1 MGMKPLSA
9 NLRATFGENCWQARI
24 KKGLTQQEVA
34 AAVGMKQQ
42 RVAQIEHG
50 KVDVTLETIT
60 RIALALE
67 CEPLFL
73 LTPHVEG

>member
-1 MGMKPLSA
+1 
-9 NLRATFGENCWQARI
+9 
-24 KKGLTQQEVA
+24 
-34 AAVGMKQQ
+34 MKQQ

-50 KVDVTLETIT
+50 KVNVTLETIA

-73 LTPHVEG
+73 LTPRAEN